1 MSGHDRDVFHVFFST
16 IHYYYS
22 PLLLCPTVYPQKVSL
37 LFLYGGRRVDK
48 DKVLNVMRFDCWAM
62 RYKIEL
68 PILEQLVSIKNRL
81 NALKRDRSSYLKTQ
95 DIIPLKEETEEQI
108 EKLSSFRG
116 GDLLPKGVEPT
127 RTDQVLDEVCQ
138 LLSLS
143 FLSLGKTR
151 ESK

>member
-1 MSGHDRDVFHVFFST
+1 MPNRVPSEGK
-16 IHYYYS
+16 
-22 PLLLCPTVYPQKVSL
+22 LLILIWRKA
-37 LFLYGGRRVDK
+37 VDK
-48 DKVLNVMRFDCWAM
+48 DKVLNDMRLGCWAM

-151 ESK
+151 ESKHGMSWKVDDGDYCLRDTHGI

>member
-1 MSGHDRDVFHVFFST
+1 
-16 IHYYYS
+16 
-22 PLLLCPTVYPQKVSL
+22 
-37 LFLYGGRRVDK
+37 
-48 DKVLNVMRFDCWAM
+48 MRE
-62 RYKIEL
+62 IEL
-68 PILEQLVSIKNRL
+68 AILEQLVSIKNRL

-108 EKLSSFRG
+108 EKLSSLRG

-151 ESK
+151 ESKHGMTWNECSWVIDYVIHIAPAVYSQVVAIKVMVIIIMQGE